1 MTLPPRYLLGGAAAV
16 AYASASLWLM
26 TRTPPASWTP
36 VALIV
41 PMLAFAA
48 AGAWR
53 SGRRNSGA
61 AALVT
66 AGGLVVLAARGGAA
80 APERIFLAE
89 HLTIHGLLALS
100 FGLTLRPGVRPL
112 IARLADRL
120 HGGLTPA
127 QERYTRHV
135 TLAWTI
141 YFVAM
146 MVVSAL
152 LFATLPFRLWAL
164 CANLG
169 TPLALVAMFAGE
181 YWLRFRL
188 HPEFERSSPRDMI
201 RAYRQ
206 SRQAATL
213 PPAGGASR

>member
-1 MTLPPRYLLGGAAAV
+1 MALRPRYLMGVAAGI
-16 AYASASLWLM
+16 AYALASLWLM
-26 TRTPPASWTP
+26 TRTPPARWTP
-36 VALIV
+36 VALVV

-53 SGRRNSGA
+53 SGRRAWSI
-61 AALVT
+61 AALV
-66 AGGLVVLAARGGAA
+66 AGLAVVVLAARGGAV
-80 APERIFLAE
+80 APERIFLLE
-89 HLTIHGLLALS
+89 HLTIHALLALS

-127 QERYTRHV
+127 KERYTRHV

-152 LFATLPFRLWAL
+152 LFAALPFRLWAL
-164 CANLG
+164 FANLG
-169 TPLALVAMFAGE
+169 TPLALAAMFAGE

-188 HPEFERSSPRDMI
+188 HPEFERSSPRDML

-206 SRQAATL
+206 SRQAAPL
-213 PPAGGASR
+213 PPSGGPSR

>member
-1 MTLPPRYLLGGAAAV
+1 MALQPRYLLGGAAAV
-16 AYASASLWLM
+16 AYVFASLWLM

-53 SGRRNSGA
+53 SGRRRWSI
-61 AALVT
+61 AALV
-66 AGGLVVLAARGGAA
+66 AALALVVLAARGGAV

-89 HLTIHGLLALS
+89 HLTIHALLACS

-127 QERYTRHV
+127 KERYSRHV

-146 MVVSAL
+146 MIVSAL
-152 LFATLPFRLWAL
+152 LFAALPFRLWAL

-169 TPLALVAMFAGE
+169 TPLALMTMFAGE

-206 SRQAATL
+206 LRRAAPL
-213 PPAGGASR
+213 PPAGGPSR